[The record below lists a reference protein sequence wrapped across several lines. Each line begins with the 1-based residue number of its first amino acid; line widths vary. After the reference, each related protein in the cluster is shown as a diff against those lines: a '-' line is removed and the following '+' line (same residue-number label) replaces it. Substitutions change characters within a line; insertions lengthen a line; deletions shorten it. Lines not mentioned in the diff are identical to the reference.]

1 MPGRVLALDPGSTR
15 IGVAISDPL
24 QIVATPL
31 TVLPVEEL
39 DTALRELVDTYRPV
53 TVVVGHPVGLSGRE
67 GPAADAARAFADHVR
82 ELTGLPVELIDE
94 RFTTVTAEAAMVEGG
109 VRRRDRRQKVDKV
122 AAAVILRQYLD
133 RYDARSDEPPKAT

>member
-31 TVLPVEEL
+31 TVILVEEL

-133 RYDARSDEPPKAT
+133 RYGARSDEPPKAT